1 MNYIYMVNVQKN
13 PQCGM
18 TSPLQWIYQI
28 DSFDWE
34 NHIVLFFDRN
44 KQTVFVLHIS
54 HLKQTAVALVL
65 WVWQIQSWALLHV
78 HFTNV
83 VLAFV
88 RAFHQSCS
96 WFCSCISPSNKFI
109 VPLFYIL
116 YTNHVWHSSGS
127 TYVCI
132 YTNMYVYICIYISVH
147 IYILMHVQVDPL
159 RLVDMVFREF
169 SASYTLWVHRFRTI
183 P

>member
-1 MNYIYMVNVQKN
+1 MVNVQKN

-18 TSPLQWIYQI
+18 TSPLQWISQI

-34 NHIVLFFDRN
+34 NHIVLFFERN
-44 KQTVFVLHIS
+44 KQTVFVFHIS
-54 HLKQTAVALVL
+54 HLNQTAVALVL
-65 WVWQIQSWALLHV
+65 WVWQIQSWALLRV

-109 VPLFYIL
+109 VPLFYIYESRL
-116 YTNHVWHSSGS
+116 TFKRINLCMYIYK
-127 TYVCI
+127 YVCV
-132 YTNMYVYICIYISVH
+132 YVCVYVYAYVH
-147 IYILMHVQVDPL
+147 VYVYVYVYVRVIGI
-159 RLVDMVFREF
+159 
-169 SASYTLWVHRFRTI
+169 
-183 P
+183 